1 MRFVFF
7 TAAALSLVG
16 APAFAD
22 ITDFDVAPDATWKH
36 KKTSVQ
42 FPPKLDG
49 FSREWA
55 GDFGTGQTDILAT
68 YQDRASGT
76 TATLYVFRAGLVD
89 VPVWQDRVLMAMK
102 ESKNIGPVLV
112 EQALQTSF
120 TPRQGRGANS
130 GYRFSAPSGHDRFSS
145 TGFAMFPHDGWL
157 IVVRM
162 SSQTLT
168 AQQLDQRIDSF
179 VGAVPLRTGK
189 QAYPAAEPIKPC
201 ANPLSFEG
209 KAEQSK
215 PDLQTLFLLAAFAKA
230 DEKPSDRKSKAPDA
244 EIAQYCR
251 DSDAGVSY
259 GVYRQDDGKT
269 DSYVMAL
276 GDSGTAITV
285 GRFSF
290 LGVLEKPAGDQYWP
304 ILKDTSSTFIFAP
317 FDRLPSPAEVMQV
330 IQTQNP
336 VSSVTT
342 DAKGETT
349 ITLPSPS

>member
-1 MRFVFF
+1 MRFAFF
-7 TAAALSLVG
+7 AAAALALVG

-36 KKTSVQ
+36 EKTSVQ
-42 FPPKLDG
+42 FPPNLDG

-68 YQDRASGT
+68 YQDSASRT

-102 ESKNIGPVLV
+102 ESKNTGPVLM
-112 EQALQTSF
+112 EQALQASF

-215 PDLQTLFLLAAFAKA
+215 PDGQTLFLLAAFANA
-230 DEKPSDRKSKAPDA
+230 DNATSGREAKTSASETVRFCKDA
-244 EIAQYCR
+244 
-251 DSDAGVSY
+251 DAGVSY
-259 GVYRQDDGKT
+259 GVYRRDDGKT

-276 GDSGTAITV
+276 GDSGTIISV
-285 GRFSF
+285 GRSDLAGLF
-290 LGVLEKPAGDQYWP
+290 EKPAGDQYWP
-304 ILKDTSSTFIFAP
+304 ILKDTSSTYIFKP

-330 IQTQNP
+330 IETQNP

-342 DAKGETT
+342 DAKGETK
-349 ITLPSPS
+349 ITLQSPS